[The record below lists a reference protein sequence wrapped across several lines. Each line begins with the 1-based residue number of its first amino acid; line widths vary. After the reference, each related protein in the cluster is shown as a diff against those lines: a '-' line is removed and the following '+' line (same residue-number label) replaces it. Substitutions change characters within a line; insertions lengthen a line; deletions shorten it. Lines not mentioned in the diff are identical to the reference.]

1 MKIRNVRLYTGEE
14 EYRKGCLVTDGA
26 FITYAGP
33 EEAAPEG
40 GEVVDGRGGI
50 LMPGLCNAHTHA
62 AMVLFRGVGSDLAL
76 MDWLDK
82 IVPLEE
88 ALTPEMVYDATSL
101 ACAEMLKNGVTAFAD
116 MYRHMDAAFQAA
128 LDCGIRANMNRG
140 SSGPEGVDSHRA
152 WARDWHGAGDGR
164 IRVTMG
170 LHAEYTSDENT
181 VRYAVETARALGL
194 GMHLHLSET
203 AGEVEGCV
211 RRRGARP
218 VEYFDKMGLFDGPTL
233 AAHCVHINDEERV
246 LLAQKGV
253 WMAHCPAS
261 NLKLGSGVFDLAAA
275 LDAGCRVCLGTDG
288 ASSNNALDMFRE
300 MYLMALLPKGLRRD
314 PTRPA
319 AKECL
324 SIATR
329 NGALAMGYE
338 DVGLLKPGFRADWV
352 LLGDE
357 IGLMPGADTAA
368 DIVYAAGSGFVRMTA
383 VNGRVL
389 YREGEFPGMDIQRL
403 KARCREHARALGV
416 EKA

>member
-1 MKIRNVRLYTGEE
+1 
-14 EYRKGCLVTDGA
+14 
-26 FITYAGP
+26 
-33 EEAAPEG
+33 
-40 GEVVDGRGGI
+40 
-50 LMPGLCNAHTHA
+50 
-62 AMVLFRGVGSDLAL
+62 
-76 MDWLDK
+76 
-82 IVPLEE
+82 
-88 ALTPEMVYDATSL
+88 
-101 ACAEMLKNGVTAFAD
+101 
-116 MYRHMDAAFQAA
+116 
-128 LDCGIRANMNRG
+128 
-140 SSGPEGVDSHRA
+140 
-152 WARDWHGAGDGR
+152 
-164 IRVTMG
+164 
-170 LHAEYTSDENT
+170 
-181 VRYAVETARALGL
+181 
-194 GMHLHLSET
+194 
-203 AGEVEGCV
+203 
-211 RRRGARP
+211 
-218 VEYFDKMGLFDGPTL
+218 
-233 AAHCVHINDEERV
+233 
-246 LLAQKGV
+246 
-253 WMAHCPAS
+253 
-261 NLKLGSGVFDLAAA
+261 VFDLAAA
-275 LDAGCRVCLGTDG
+275 LDTGCRVCLGTDG

-324 SIATR
+324 SIASR